1 MDSMYNWVK
10 NIAFFMILMSLILN
24 LLPNVQY
31 QKYLKLFSGMVMII
45 LVVSPLMG
53 FLHMDE
59 SLERYLNQIT
69 FTEEINELKPLL
81 EETDSKRYQAVIEE
95 YKNGMMRDISYRA
108 NEEGLSVVYADIQL
122 CEDLENDAFGT
133 VEQMSLTVKYTGT
146 EGEALL
152 IEPVK
157 ISVGMEEAGEL
168 KETEEVKNLRA
179 KIYKDYG
186 FSEDKLQIYVKE

>member
-1 MDSMYNWVK
+1 MNSVYNWVK

-53 FLHMDE
+53 FLHLDE

-81 EETDSKRYQAVIEE
+81 EETDDKRYQAVIEE
-95 YKNGMMRDISYRA
+95 YKNGIMRDISYRA
-108 NEEGLSVVYADIQL
+108 KEEGLSVVYADIRL
-122 CEDLENDAFGT
+122 CEDMEDEAFGS
-133 VEQMSLTVKYTGT
+133 VEQMSLTVTYSGK
-146 EGEALL
+146 EGGVTSV
-152 IEPVK
+152 EPVK
-157 ISVGMEEAGEL
+157 ISVGTEETGEI
-168 KETEEVKNLRA
+168 KETEEVKALRA
-179 KIYKDYG
+179 KIFKDYG